1 MQNKFRAIFSILAI
15 CVGLFAFSSFQ
26 AEAELP
32 MQDVAVLRN
41 AYAQNPDLWPA
52 PQVDSGIIYHEIA
65 IMHKG
70 FSKEQRD
77 SLKHIIKLGRILFH
91 DPRLSGSNQISCGSC
106 HVPDLNWTDGRG
118 FAKGHDHQVV
128 TRNTPTIEHISNNGV
143 YFWDGR
149 AATLEAQVPHSI
161 SNPLEMHQD
170 LKTLPKKLTKIK
182 GYLPLFDS
190 AFGTKKINIDLISS
204 AIATYERSIVARK
217 SDFDLFMEGKHDK
230 MSDDAIRGMH
240 LFRTK
245 ARCVNCHNG
254 PAFTDNQFHNVGLT
268 YYQRE
273 KYEDLGRYAI
283 TQKNEDVGKFKTPTL
298 RNVMYTSPWFHNGL
312 FGEIDG
318 VLNMYNAG
326 MPDVKR
332 KPEQMDDPKFPVK
345 SKHLQELKLTKEEKE
360 YLKAFLWAISVKS
373 IRESQPELPQ

>member
-1 MQNKFRAIFSILAI
+1 MKNKVKAIAATLSVCAILF
-15 CVGLFAFSSFQ
+15 GLSSFQ

-32 MQDVAVLRN
+32 LADAAALRS
-41 AYAQNPDLWPA
+41 AYAQNPENWPA
-52 PQVDSGIIYHEIA
+52 PQVDSGIAFAEIA
-65 IMHKG
+65 VMPKT
-70 FSKEQRD
+70 FTKEQRD

-106 HVPDLNWTDGRG
+106 HVPDINWTDGRG

-128 TRNTPTIEHISNNGV
+128 TRNTPTIENISNNGA

-149 AATLEAQVPHSI
+149 ANSLEAQVPHSI
-161 SNPLEMHQD
+161 ANPLEMNQD

-182 GYLPLFDS
+182 GYLPLFDT
-190 AFGTKKINIDLISS
+190 AFGTKKISVDLIAS
-204 AIATYERSIVARK
+204 AIATYERSIVTRK

-268 YYQRE
+268 YYQRDE
-273 KYEDLGRYAI
+273 YEDLGRYAI

-298 RNVMYTSPWFHNGL
+298 RNVMYTGPWFHNGL
-312 FGEIDG
+312 FANIDG

-326 MPDVKR
+326 MPEVKR

-345 SKHLQELKLTKEEKE
+345 SAHLKELQLTKEERD
-360 YLKAFLWAISVKS
+360 YLVAFLWSISIKS
-373 IRESQPELPQ
+373 LREEQPELPK